1 MAPPLFM
8 PLDILEVIGARIQR
22 RIDLPASHSFLPA
35 TIHEPRL
42 GSNSRLGT
50 ELIVLMSVELA
61 QADRGDCRAD
71 GGVFTATR
79 GFIAVVSRINVTAV
93 KLGRRL
99 WQPVSHRPVANQHWP
114 DQWSH
119 RK

>member
-42 GSNSRLGT
+42 GSNRRPGT

-61 QADRGDCRAD
+61 QDRADRGDCRAD
-71 GGVFTATR
+71 GGVFAATR
-79 GFIAVVSRINVTAV
+79 DFIVVVSRITVATFT
-93 KLGRRL
+93 LGRRL
-99 WQPVSHRPVANQHWP
+99 R
-114 DQWSH
+114 
-119 RK
+119 

>member
-61 QADRGDCRAD
+61 QDRADRGDCRAD
-71 GGVFTATR
+71 GGVFTATS
-79 GFIAVVSRINVTAV
+79 GFIAVVSRIHFSAV
-93 KLGRRL
+93 NLGRR
-99 WQPVSHRPVANQHWP
+99 P
-114 DQWSH
+114 
-119 RK
+119 